1 MTMPILTPGEVTQP
15 RIVTEAQL
23 QVALL
28 PLLGLDRWAQD
39 TIGDL
44 WRKGAPVPQ
53 RGPDGEEMRILLPT
67 QFRTWFNDVAQRVG
81 IQGEQWQR

>member
-1 MTMPILTPGEVTQP
+1 MTILTPADVTGP

-23 QVALL
+23 QAALL

-39 TIGDL
+39 TVGDL

-53 RGPDGEEMRILLPT
+53 PGPAGEEMRILLPT
-67 QFRTWFNDVAQRVG
+67 QFQTWFNDVAQRLG
-81 IQGEQWQR
+81 IKEAQWQR